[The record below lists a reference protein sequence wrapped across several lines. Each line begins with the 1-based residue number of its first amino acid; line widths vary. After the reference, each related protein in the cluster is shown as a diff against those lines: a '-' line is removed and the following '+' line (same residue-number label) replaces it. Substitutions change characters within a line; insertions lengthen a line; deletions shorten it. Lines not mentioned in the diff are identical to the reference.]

1 MTLTIDQ
8 VEELLAAMK
17 KHNQPAIV
25 DWTNQVI
32 NVLSEEKIHPTRPI
46 GVLWVKSNGPMI
58 YQDYLFQLRETL

>member
-32 NVLSEEKIHPTRPI
+32 NVLSEEKIHPTVI
-46 GVLWVKSNGPMI
+46 LSNGPMI